1 VAVFLISYKVFF
13 YKKNVF
19 KSLILVYQI
28 PSFSFNNNNVI
39 EQFKLN
45 FIKKNK
51 LILIFTSAIKPVSNF
66 NPF

>member
-1 VAVFLISYKVFF
+1 MAVFLISYKVFF

-51 LILIFTSAIKPVSNF
+51 LN
-66 NPF
+66 